1 MRLRQEVPS
10 RAGLITLQER
20 KQAPT
25 PERGSPK
32 TLLEEKAP
40 HDEPW
45 LKSTSGALT
54 WKQMRP
60 PTSFQSVAYACENI
74 NLVSAD
80 IIGAYFITI
89 GIADL

>member
-20 KQAPT
+20 KQALT

-40 HDEPW
+40 HGTPAEKHKLGSNLETDEAPH
-45 LKSTSGALT
+45 LLPICSICL
-54 WKQMRP
+54 
-60 PTSFQSVAYACENI
+60 
-74 NLVSAD
+74 
-80 IIGAYFITI
+80 
-89 GIADL
+89 